1 MAVALPVPARNSIL
15 IALVSTGSATVE
27 LTSTA
32 CRTGASTGNR
42 RCSTCCRYSAPEG
55 PNTLQSSVKSM
66 TSVVYKTI
74 ARAAKVARA
83 QQKGVASRLSIC
95 RGIRRERDAEQHDC
109 SGLRRAKHSA
119 GIKRGQKGVSGI
131 KRGQKGVSDIK
142 RGQKGVSGCSAT
154 ARRCCQS
161 ESWQCFVVLR
171 DALVFKVGVSHEIE
185 MAKAL
190 SIGGEHAC
198 RAAS

>member
-1 MAVALPVPARNSIL
+1 MRTFAVALPVPARSSIL

-55 PNTLQSSVKSM
+55 PNTLQSSIKSM

-83 QQKGVASRLSIC
+83 QKQGVASRWSIC

-109 SGLRRAKHSA
+109 SGLRRAKHGA
-119 GIKRGQKGVSGI
+119 GTTRGQRGVSGI
-131 KRGQKGVSDIK
+131 KRGQ
-142 RGQKGVSGCSAT
+142 RGVSGCSAT
-154 ARRCCQS
+154 ARRCFQS
-161 ESWQCFVVLR
+161 EGWQRFVVLR
-171 DALVFKVGVSHEIE
+171 NALVFKVGVGHEIE
-185 MAKAL
+185 MTKAL

-198 RAAS
+198 RPAS

>member
-55 PNTLQSSVKSM
+55 PKTLQSSVKSM

-119 GIKRGQKGVSGI
+119 GIKRGQKGVSG
-131 KRGQKGVSDIK
+131 
-142 RGQKGVSGCSAT
+142 CSAT